1 MSGTEE
7 TVLSRSVVQAEP
19 VAADAARREMIRLSG
34 VSKFFEQRRSGS
46 AIPVMNVALDRV
58 DASIGA
64 GEFVSLLGPSGCGKT
79 TLLRMVAG
87 LTRPDEGLIEI
98 GGKKVEGPRRDA
110 CMVFQNFGLLP
121 WRSAI
126 GNVEFPLELDGVG
139 PDMRREAARELLHL
153 VGLGRFEDHL
163 PHELSGGMQQRV
175 SIARALIR
183 KPVLILMDEPF
194 GALDAQTREQLQEDF
209 LKIWAKTGTT
219 VLFVTHSIDEALVL
233 SDRIFVFSTNPGRIT
248 SIMDSPI
255 RHMRLEGDLRA
266 HPEFAPCRAELR
278 DLLNGADA

>member
-1 MSGTEE
+1 MSG
-7 TVLSRSVVQAEP
+7 L
-19 VAADAARREMIRLSG
+19 VAAAPRMNADDMSAAPMAERPAMIRLSG
-34 VSKFFEQRRSGS
+34 VSKFFEQRRS
-46 AIPVMNVALDRV
+46 AAEAPVMNVALDRV
-58 DASIGA
+58 DATIRA

-79 TLLRMVAG
+79 TLLRIVAG
-87 LTRPDEGLIEI
+87 LTRADEGVVEI
-98 GGKKVEGPRRDA
+98 GGETVEAPRRDS

-121 WRSAI
+121 WRSAL
-126 GNVEFPLELDGVG
+126 GNVEFPLELDGVAPG
-139 PDMRREAARELLHL
+139 KRREAARDLLDL
-153 VGLGRFEDHL
+153 VGLGRFADHF

-183 KPVLILMDEPF
+183 RPVLILMDEPF

-209 LKIWAKTGTT
+209 LKIWARSGTT

-255 RHMRLEGDLRA
+255 RHMRLEGDVRV
-266 HPEFAPCRAELR
+266 HPDFAPCRAELR
-278 DLLNGADA
+278 MLLNGADA